1 MILVPKTRRGGK
13 LYKKI
18 KMEEREDCAKEI
30 KSFMFSDGLTL
41 EDIRK
46 QQVKFAEER
55 DWDQFH
61 SPRNLLLAM
70 IGEVGELAEV
80 FQWKGEV
87 KEGLPGWTE
96 KDLLNVRHELSDVL
110 ILLVRLAD
118 KCKVDLAKAVVE
130 KVKLNEQKYP
140 ADKVRGSSKKYTE
153 YEQDK

>member
-1 MILVPKTRRGGK
+1 
-13 LYKKI
+13 
-18 KMEEREDCAKEI
+18 MEEREDCAKEI